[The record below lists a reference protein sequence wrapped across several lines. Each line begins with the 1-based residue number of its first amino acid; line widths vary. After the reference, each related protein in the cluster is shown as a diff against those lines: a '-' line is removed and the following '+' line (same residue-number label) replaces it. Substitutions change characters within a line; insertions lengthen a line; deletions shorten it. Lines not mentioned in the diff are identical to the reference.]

1 MTPLSNTINPIAIQ
15 SQSNRNPIV
24 NMSQEM
30 NVEIAQVE
38 VAVVEKK
45 PKLSHK
51 NKEYAAV
58 VFWSMSTFAAAGLIT
73 YEQLAACLV
82 ESKMYSPVEEQ
93 IEHFDSFTEEKK
105 DVFKAVAKDV
115 REHNKPPKAVR
126 AKKDASAVDSDK
138 PKRGRAKKV
147 VQVVTSGED
156 DVISALVAAANN
168 TENIVISTTREEVA
182 VVVEAPAKEAIK
194 LKAADAK
201 PKATE
206 AKPKAAEAK
215 PKAADEEAATAK
227 QLALEA
233 AKLAKEQ
240 AKIAADAEKASAKL
254 AKEQA
259 KIVADAEKAAAK
271 LAKEQAKI
279 VADAEKAAAKLAK
292 EQQAKPKKEV
302 AKPVVAVAP
311 VVVELTNELVA
322 EEDVDEDEEDGEGI
336 PVDYE
341 GTTYICEESTGR
353 VYNTELT
360 QEHENLTY
368 RNGAIFEC

>member
-1 MTPLSNTINPIAIQ
+1 
-15 SQSNRNPIV
+15 
-24 NMSQEM
+24 M

-58 VFWSMSTFAAAGLIT
+58 LFWSLSAFAAAEIIT
-73 YEQLAACLV
+73 YEQLAACLT
-82 ESKMYSPVEEQ
+82 EMKMYSPVEEQ
-93 IEHFDSFTEEKK
+93 IEHFDSFAEEKK

-126 AKKDASAVDSDK
+126 AKKDASAVDGDK

-147 VQVVTSGED
+147 VQIVTSGED

-182 VVVEAPAKEAIK
+182 VVVEAPAKKAIK
-194 LKAADAK
+194 LKAA
-201 PKATE
+201 E

-215 PKAADEEAATAK
+215 PNEEEAATAK
-227 QLALEA
+227 QLAIEA
-233 AKLAKEQ
+233 AKAEKEQ
-240 AKIAADAEKASAKL
+240 AKL
-254 AKEQA
+254 A
-259 KIVADAEKAAAK
+259 ADAEKAAAK
-271 LAKEQAKI
+271 LAKEQAKL

-292 EQQAKPKKEV
+292 EQQAKSKKEA
-302 AKPVVAVAP
+302 AKPVVVVAP

>member
-1 MTPLSNTINPIAIQ
+1 
-15 SQSNRNPIV
+15 
-24 NMSQEM
+24 MSQEM

-58 VFWSMSTFAAAGLIT
+58 LFWSLSAFAAAEIIT
-73 YEQLAACLV
+73 YEQLAACLT
-82 ESKMYSPVEEQ
+82 EMKMYSPVEEQ
-93 IEHFDSFTEEKK
+93 IEHFDSFAEEKK

-126 AKKDASAVDSDK
+126 AKKDASAVDGDK

-156 DVISALVAAANN
+156 DVIAALVAAANN

-182 VVVEAPAKEAIK
+182 VVVEAPAKKAIK
-194 LKAADAK
+194 LKAA
-201 PKATE
+201 E

-215 PKAADEEAATAK
+215 PNEEEAATAK
-227 QLALEA
+227 QLAIEA
-233 AKLAKEQ
+233 AKAEKEQ
-240 AKIAADAEKASAKL
+240 AKL
-254 AKEQA
+254 A
-259 KIVADAEKAAAK
+259 ADAEKAAAK
-271 LAKEQAKI
+271 LAKEQAKL

-292 EQQAKPKKEV
+292 EQQAKSKKEA
-302 AKPVVAVAP
+302 AKPVVVVAP

>member
-1 MTPLSNTINPIAIQ
+1 
-15 SQSNRNPIV
+15 
-24 NMSQEM
+24 M

-58 VFWSMSTFAAAGLIT
+58 LFWSLSAFAAAEIIT
-73 YEQLAACLV
+73 YEQLAACLT
-82 ESKMYSPVEEQ
+82 EMKMYSPVEEQ
-93 IEHFDSFTEEKK
+93 IEHFDSFAEEKK

-126 AKKDASAVDSDK
+126 AKKDASAVDGDK

-147 VQVVTSGED
+147 VQIVTSGED

-182 VVVEAPAKEAIK
+182 VVVEAPAKKAIK
-194 LKAADAK
+194 LKAA
-201 PKATE
+201 E

-215 PKAADEEAATAK
+215 PNEEEAATAK
-227 QLALEA
+227 QLAIEAAKAEKEQAKLAADAEKAA

-240 AKIAADAEKASAKL
+240 AKL
-254 AKEQA
+254 
-259 KIVADAEKAAAK
+259 VADAEKAAAK
-271 LAKEQAKI
+271 LAKEQAKL

-292 EQQAKPKKEV
+292 EQQAKSKKEA
-302 AKPVVAVAP
+302 AKPVVVVAP